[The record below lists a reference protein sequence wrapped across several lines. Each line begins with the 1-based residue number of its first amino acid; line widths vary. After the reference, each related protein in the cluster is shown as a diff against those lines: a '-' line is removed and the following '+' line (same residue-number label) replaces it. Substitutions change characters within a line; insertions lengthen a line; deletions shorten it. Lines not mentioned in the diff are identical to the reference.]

1 MTGLIRRQT
10 VIIVS
15 AFQRHVLLLFE
26 MQPGC
31 ENVLRN
37 VLSLNQFSVLVTAG
51 N

>member
-15 AFQRHVLLLFE
+15 AFQRHVMSLFE

-31 ENVLRN
+31 ENS

-51 N
+51 K

>member
-31 ENVLRN
+31 ENN
-37 VLSLNQFSVLVTAG
+37 VLSLNQFSVLVTTG